1 MASKK
6 PTAANILASLGVK
19 GAVGMIPEGE
29 SPSSYA
35 GFVPMLDEDGK
46 LNIKFIPSLAVESTV
61 APLKNVVVVDP
72 GSSASEETG
81 SVIAPFKT
89 IDAAARAAKTD
100 ASGRCAILLV
110 PGRYPATNNSIA
122 QFSNTPSEVFFLGV
136 GECVLDA
143 TTFNV
148 GGLAA
153 NGSVYFKDVVV
164 NSCVSIVNSA
174 TVTCLGRTYIGNLDV
189 GAGSYLKLSSE
200 ATVESTNAEHV
211 SYLSEASRI
220 GNDSLARGGTVKD
233 ALNRLHGRKIRLFD
247 ITAGDSGFSYDS
259 SSCLD
264 VGASSCGGFDA
275 YDLRRLEKVII
286 NGINKFV
293 KKDEDIK
300 ARTVKAETVTA
311 DTVKAGLVEADG
323 LKIDAMVFGGYKL
336 TIDNYGY
343 LVVADGDTPI
353 EPPSKVILISDSA
366 PSDYAVYAITAVNGR
381 LHMANADMMDS
392 GSSSEDIVTELHV
405 ADTAT
410 GAEYVVKVVN
420 GHLKLYDEEGNEI
433 SIS

>member
-1 MASKK
+1 MVS

-19 GAVGMIPEGE
+19 GAIGSIPEGAA
-29 SPSSYA
+29 PSSYA
-35 GFVPMLDEDGK
+35 GFVPTLDENGQI
-46 LNIKFIPSLAVESTV
+46 NVKFIPPMAAEKTV
-61 APLKNVVVVDP
+61 RPLNNVVVVDP
-72 GSSASEETG
+72 GSAIAEETG

-89 IDAAARAAKTD
+89 IGAAAAAAKAD
-100 ASGRCAILLV
+100 ESGRCAILLA
-110 PGRYPATNNSIA
+110 PGTYPSAENSIA
-122 QFSNTPSEVFFLGV
+122 QFSDSPSKVFFMGI

-143 TTFNV
+143 TTFNI

-174 TVTCLGRTYIGNLDV
+174 TVICLGRTYIGNLDV

-211 SYLSEASRI
+211 SYLSEGSRI
-220 GNDSLARGGTVKD
+220 GNDSLAYGDTVKD

-286 NGINKFV
+286 DGINKFV
-293 KKDEDIK
+293 RKDVDIK
-300 ARTVKAETVTA
+300 ARTVEAETVTA

-323 LKIDAMVFGGYKL
+323 LKIDAIVFGGYKL

-353 EPPSKVILISDSA
+353 EPPSRVILISDSA

-433 SIS
+433 SIT

>member
-19 GAVGMIPEGE
+19 GAIGMIPEGE

-46 LNIKFIPSLAVESTV
+46 LNIKFIPSLAVESAV

-153 NGSVYFKDVVV
+153 NGSVFFRDIMAE
-164 NSCVSIVNSA
+164 SCVKIVNSG
-174 TVTCLGRTYIGNLDV
+174 TVTCLGRTHFGRLEL
-189 GAGSYLKLSSE
+189 GAGSKLRLSSE
-200 ATVESTNAEHV
+200 ARVDSTDAERV

-220 GNDSLARGGTVKD
+220 GNDSSVRGNTVKD
-233 ALNRLHGRKIRLFD
+233 ALDRLGRRRMRVLNV
-247 ITAGDSGFSYDS
+247 TADSSGFSYDS
-259 SSCLD
+259 SSYAD
-264 VGASSCGGFDA
+264 VEAESSGQDDV
-275 YDLRRLEKVII
+275 YDLRRLEKVVID
-286 NGINKFV
+286 GINRLVNKG
-293 KKDEDIK
+293 KDIE
-300 ARTVKAETVTA
+300 AETVTA
-311 DTVKAGLVEADG
+311 KTVKAEVVEADK
-323 LKIDAMVFGGYKL
+323 LKMDAMVLGGYKL
-336 TIDNYGY
+336 AIDPYGY

-353 EPPSKVILISDSA
+353 EPPSGVILISDSA
-366 PSDYAVYAITAVNGR
+366 SSSYAVYAITVINGR
-381 LHMANADMMDS
+381 LHLANADMVDDS
-392 GSSSEDIVTELHV
+392 GSSPGVVTEL
-405 ADTAT
+405 DITDSET
-410 GAEYVVKVVN
+410 GIEYTVRMEDGRLVLT
-420 GHLKLYDEEGNEI
+420 GGGQRILI
-433 SIS
+433 S

>member
-19 GAVGMIPEGE
+19 GAIGMIPEGE

-35 GFVPMLDEDGK
+35 GFVPVLDEDGK

-110 PGRYPATNNSIA
+110 PGRYPAANNSIA

-148 GGLAA
+148 GGLAS
-153 NGSVYFKDVVV
+153 NGSVFFRDIVAESCVKMV
-164 NSCVSIVNSA
+164 NSG
-174 TVTCLGRTYIGNLDV
+174 TVTCLGRTHFGRLEL
-189 GAGSYLKLSSE
+189 GAGSKLMLSSE
-200 ATVESTNAEHV
+200 ARVDSTDADRV

-220 GNDSLARGGTVKD
+220 GNDSSARGNTVKE
-233 ALNRLHGRKIRLFD
+233 ALDGLHVRKVRISN
-247 ITAGDSGFSYDS
+247 ITAGDSCFSYDS
-259 SSCLD
+259 NSYVDVEAGSSG
-264 VGASSCGGFDA
+264 V
-275 YDLRRLEKVII
+275 YDLRRFEKVVID
-286 NGINKFV
+286 GINKFV
-293 KKDEDIK
+293 KKSQSLDVESVT
-300 ARTVKAETVTA
+300 ASAVTA
-311 DTVKAGLVEADG
+311 DEVEADV
-323 LKIDAMVFGGYKL
+323 LKTETIVLGGYRIS
-336 TIDNYGY
+336 TDPQGY
-343 LVVADGDTPI
+343 LVVSNLDSSSASGD
-353 EPPSKVILISDSA
+353 
-366 PSDYAVYAITAVNGR
+366 
-381 LHMANADMMDS
+381 
-392 GSSSEDIVTELHV
+392 GSSS
-405 ADTAT
+405 
-410 GAEYVVKVVN
+410 GAEFQ
-420 GHLKLYDEEGNEI
+420 
-433 SIS
+433 SS